1 MADAAAAEARG
12 FPVEKVEG
20 SGQRCQP
27 EGGVLL
33 GGVSLLIGHPS
44 IVRLSCG
51 SGVDPG
57 VASRPCGV
65 SFAVDRSVE
74 AKEQR

>member
-44 IVRLSCG
+44 IVRLSWG

-57 VASRPCGV
+57 VASRPRGV
-65 SFAVDRSVE
+65 TFAVDTRVE

>member
-20 SGQRCQP
+20 SGQRGQP

-44 IVRLSCG
+44 IVRLS
-51 SGVDPG
+51 
-57 VASRPCGV
+57 
-65 SFAVDRSVE
+65 
-74 AKEQR
+74 

>member
-12 FPVEKVEG
+12 IPVEKVEG
-20 SGQRCQP
+20 SGQRRQRVGC
-27 EGGVLL
+27 VLL

-44 IVRLSCG
+44 IVRLCRG
-51 SGVDPG
+51 PGADPG
-57 VASRPCGV
+57 VAPRPRGV
-65 SFAVDRSVE
+65 TFAVNPRIE